1 MDNNQRL
8 QLQKLIGE
16 NDVVETTSLMRQLK
30 HSSRIRDDVKA
41 MQFLKQKYPRLQIT
55 NPNEFDNMC
64 VSKCGFLF
72 EHYTDIYN
80 KVKKDEIDLNMLG
93 QFLDVLKEIEDGKLD
108 QHEGSFKVGSILKQI
123 YIDSAVKK
131 ADKLDAKHNKKVK
144 SKPERKISWKQ
155 FKETRLNN
163 DD

>member
-16 NDVVETTSLMRQLK
+16 NDVVETTGLMRQLK

-144 SKPERKISWKQ
+144 NKPERKISWKQ
-155 FKETRLNN
+155 FKETRLNK